1 MNRLACLFSKDTTI
15 LWIAAISAFSRLDI
29 FSFGNYADCM
39 TQKASPSEASP
50 VAGKRRIQ
58 SLDVLRGFALLGILL
73 MNILVFAFPFAAYTD
88 PTIDGATEGLN
99 LAIFASMDVLV
110 EGSMRAI
117 FSMLFGAGMLIF
129 LAKRDT
135 DVDTL
140 RGLFYRRTGL
150 LIVFGLVNAYIFI
163 WPGDI
168 LYTYGMA
175 GLLLYFFR
183 DFSSALLTKY
193 SLAIFFFLGVIHTGL
208 HMDARS
214 LRNDVKVVEALPH
227 GTVLSTEQLQTLD
240 DWDSFLEEQ
249 FVSSEVVQLEYE
261 TRKSGY
267 IANVIAHAPFN
278 FLQQTVVLVFSSL
291 WDVLAMMLL
300 GMAFFKWGLLDASR
314 SSRDYWLLAIAGVG
328 LGLPLNYLETATYI
342 SSGYEIYWAGAYR
355 PSYDIGRVSLAVGYI
370 GIIMLLCK
378 HALFPWFR
386 SALAAVGQLA
396 LTNYLS
402 QSLICNLIF
411 MGFGLGLFGDLQ
423 RYQAYLVVLGVWIIQ
438 IFFSLVWL
446 RFYRFGPAEWLWRSL
461 TYKQSQ
467 PLRLATPQA

>member
-1 MNRLACLFSKDTTI
+1 MIQNT
-15 LWIAAISAFSRLDI
+15 AITAV
-29 FSFGNYADCM
+29 
-39 TQKASPSEASP
+39 SP
-50 VAGKRRIQ
+50 VAAKSRIQ
-58 SLDVLRGFALLGILL
+58 SIDVLRGFALLGILL

-88 PTIDGATEGLN
+88 PRIDGATEGIN
-99 LAIFASMDVLV
+99 LAVFASMDVLV

-135 DVDTL
+135 DTDTL
-140 RGLFYRRTGL
+140 RGLFYRRTLL
-150 LIVFGLVNAYIFI
+150 LILFGLVNAYIFI

-183 DFSSALLTKY
+183 DFSALQLTKY
-193 SLAIFFFLGVIHTGL
+193 SLAIFLLLGLIHISL

-214 LRNDVKVVEALPH
+214 LRNDVRVVEALPA
-227 GTVLSTEQLQTLD
+227 GAALSAEQEQTLE
-240 DWDSFLEEQ
+240 DWDAFLEEQ
-249 FVSSEVVQLEYE
+249 FVSEELIQQEYE

-267 IANVIAHAPFN
+267 IDNVIAYAPIN
-278 FLQQTVVLVFSSL
+278 FLLQTVVLLFSTL

-314 SSRDYWLLAIAGVG
+314 DSRDYWLLAIAGIG
-328 LGLPLNYLETATYI
+328 LGVPLNFLETATYI
-342 SSGYEIYWAGAYR
+342 SSGFEIYWAGGFR
-355 PSYDIGRVSLAVGYI
+355 PSYDVSRLSLAVGYI
-370 GIIMLLCK
+370 GIIMLICK
-378 HALFPWFR
+378 HGLIPWLR

-396 LTNYLS
+396 LTNYLA
-402 QSLICNLIF
+402 QSIICNFIF
-411 MGFGLGLFGDLQ
+411 MGFGLGLFGELQ
-423 RYQAYLVVLGVWIIQ
+423 RYQAYLVVLAVWIFQ
-438 IFFSLVWL
+438 IIFSLIWL

-467 PLRLATPQA
+467 PLRLSAPSR

>member
-1 MNRLACLFSKDTTI
+1 MIQNSSASE
-15 LWIAAISAFSRLDI
+15 ISPI
-29 FSFGNYADCM
+29 
-39 TQKASPSEASP
+39 
-50 VAGKRRIQ
+50 AGKARIQ
-58 SLDVLRGFALLGILL
+58 SIDVLRGFALLGILL
-73 MNILVFAFPFAAYTD
+73 MNIIAFAFPLAAYTD
-88 PTIDGATEGLN
+88 PTIDGATQGIN
-99 LAIFASMDVLV
+99 LVVFASMDVLV
-110 EGSMRAI
+110 EGSMRTI

-140 RGLFYRRTGL
+140 RGLFYRRTSL
-150 LIVFGLVNAYIFI
+150 LIAFGLVNAYIFI

-183 DFSSALLTKY
+183 DFPAVRLAQY
-193 SLAIFFFLGVIHTGL
+193 SLAIFLLLALMHISL
-208 HMDARS
+208 HMDARGI
-214 LRNDVKVVEALPH
+214 RNAVAAVEALPA
-227 GTVLSTEQLQTLD
+227 GTSLSAEQEQTLE
-240 DWDSFLEEQ
+240 DWDAFLEDQ
-249 FVSSEVVQLEYE
+249 FASPEIIQQEYE
-261 TRKSGY
+261 SRNSGY
-267 IANVIAHAPFN
+267 IDNVIASAPLN
-278 FLQQTVVLVFSSL
+278 LVLQTVVLLISTL

-314 SSRDYWLLAIAGVG
+314 SSRDYWLLAIAGIG
-328 LGLPLNYLETATYI
+328 LGLPLNYLETVTYI
-342 SSGYEIYWAGAYR
+342 SSGFEIYWAGGYR
-355 PSYDIGRVSLAVGYI
+355 PSYDVGRLSLAVGYI
-370 GIIMLLCK
+370 GIIMLVCK

-402 QSLICNLIF
+402 QSLICNFIF

-423 RYQAYLVVLGVWIIQ
+423 RYQAYLVVLGVWIFQ
-438 IFFSLVWL
+438 IVFSLVWL

-467 PLRLATPQA
+467 PIRLGTPKA

>member
-1 MNRLACLFSKDTTI
+1 MIQNVTSSAVSP
-15 LWIAAISAFSRLDI
+15 IARSS
-29 FSFGNYADCM
+29 
-39 TQKASPSEASP
+39 
-50 VAGKRRIQ
+50 RIQ
-58 SLDVLRGFALLGILL
+58 SIDVLRGFALLGILL
-73 MNILVFAFPFAAYTD
+73 MNILGFAFPFAAYSD
-88 PTIDGATEGLN
+88 PTVDGATEGIN
-99 LAIFASMDVLV
+99 LAVFASMDILV

-140 RGLFYRRTGL
+140 RDLFYRRTVL
-150 LIVFGLVNAYIFI
+150 LIVFGLVNAYILI

-183 DFSSALLTKY
+183 DFSAAQLTKY
-193 SLAIFFFLGVIHTGL
+193 SLAIFLVLGVIHVSL

-214 LRNDVKVVEALPH
+214 IRSDVKAVEALPV
-227 GTVLSTEQLQTLD
+227 GTALSVEQEQTLA
-240 DWDSFLEEQ
+240 DWETFLEEQ
-249 FVSSEVVQLEYE
+249 FASPELIQQEYE
-261 TRKSGY
+261 AKKSGY
-267 IANVIAHAPFN
+267 IDNVIAYAPITFM
-278 FLQQTVVLVFSSL
+278 LQTVVLLLSTL

-314 SSRDYWLLAIAGVG
+314 SSRDYWLLAIVGIG

-342 SSGYEIYWAGAYR
+342 SSGYEIYWAGGFR
-355 PSYDIGRVSLAVGYI
+355 PSYDVSRLSLAVGYL
-370 GIIMLLCK
+370 GIIMLICK
-378 HALFPWFR
+378 HALIPWFR

-396 LTNYLS
+396 LTNYLA
-402 QSLICNLIF
+402 QSIICNFVF
-411 MGFGLGLFGDLQ
+411 MGFGLGLFGELQ
-423 RYQAYLVVLGVWIIQ
+423 RYQVYLVVLAVWIVQ
-438 IFFSLVWL
+438 IIFSLLWL

-467 PLRLATPQA
+467 PLRLGTPKP

>member
-1 MNRLACLFSKDTTI
+1 MIQNT
-15 LWIAAISAFSRLDI
+15 AASEISP
-29 FSFGNYADCM
+29 M
-39 TQKASPSEASP
+39 
-50 VAGKRRIQ
+50 AGKSRIQ
-58 SLDVLRGFALLGILL
+58 SIDVLRGFALLGILL
-73 MNILVFAFPFAAYTD
+73 MNIIAFAFPFAVYSD
-88 PTIDGATEGLN
+88 PTIDGATQGIN
-99 LAIFASMDVLV
+99 LAVFASMDVLV

-140 RGLFYRRTGL
+140 RGLFYRRTVL
-150 LIVFGLVNAYIFI
+150 LIAFGLVNAYIFL

-183 DFSSALLTKY
+183 DFSALRLAQY
-193 SLAIFFFLGVIHTGL
+193 SLAIFLVLGLMHIGL
-208 HMDARS
+208 HMDARGM
-214 LRNDVKVVEALPH
+214 RNAVVAVEALPA
-227 GTVLSTEQLQTLD
+227 GMPLSDEQEQTLA
-240 DWDSFLEEQ
+240 DWDTFLEGQ
-249 FVSSEVVQLEYE
+249 FVSPEIIQQEYE
-261 TRKSGY
+261 SRNSGY
-267 IANVIAHAPFN
+267 IDSVIFYAPFN
-278 FLQQTVVLVFSSL
+278 LMLQTVVLLINTL

-314 SSRDYWLLAIAGVG
+314 SSRDYWLLAIAGIG

-342 SSGYEIYWAGAYR
+342 SSGFEIYWAGGSR
-355 PSYDIGRVSLAVGYI
+355 PSYDVGRLSLAVGYI
-370 GIIMLLCK
+370 GIIMLICK
-378 HALFPWFR
+378 HALIPWFR

-402 QSLICNLIF
+402 QSLICNFIF

-438 IFFSLVWL
+438 IVFSLVWL

-461 TYKQSQ
+461 TYKQAQ
-467 PLRLATPQA
+467 PLRLGTPKA

>member
-1 MNRLACLFSKDTTI
+1 MIQNA
-15 LWIAAISAFSRLDI
+15 SASAVL
-29 FSFGNYADCM
+29 
-39 TQKASPSEASP
+39 P
-50 VAGKRRIQ
+50 VSGSSRIQ
-58 SLDVLRGFALLGILL
+58 SIDVLRGFALLGILL
-73 MNILVFAFPFAAYTD
+73 MNILVFAFPFAAYSD

-99 LAIFASMDVLV
+99 LFVFASMDVLV

-140 RGLFYRRTGL
+140 RGLFYRRTVL

-183 DFSSALLTKY
+183 DFSAAQLMKY
-193 SLAIFFFLGVIHTGL
+193 SLAIFLFLGLIHIAL
-208 HMDARS
+208 HMDART
-214 LRNDVKVVEALPH
+214 LRDDVEVVEALPV
-227 GTVLSTEQLQTLD
+227 GTALSAEQQQTLA
-240 DWDSFLEEQ
+240 DWDTFLEEQ
-249 FVSSEVVQLEYE
+249 FASPELIQLEYE
-261 TRKSGY
+261 AKQSGY
-267 IANVIAHAPFN
+267 IDNFVFYAPFN
-278 FLQQTVVLVFSSL
+278 FLLQTAVLLISTL

-314 SSRDYWLLAIAGVG
+314 SSRDYWLLAIAGIG

-342 SSGYEIYWAGAYR
+342 SSGFEVYWAGGFR
-355 PSYDIGRVSLAVGYI
+355 PSYDVSRLSLAVGYI
-370 GIIMLLCK
+370 GIIMLICK
-378 HALFPWFR
+378 HALMPWFR

-396 LTNYLS
+396 LTNYLA
-402 QSLICNLIF
+402 QSIICNFIF
-411 MGFGLGLFGDLQ
+411 MGFGLGLFGELQ
-423 RYQAYLVVLGVWIIQ
+423 RYEAYLVVLGVWIFQ
-438 IFFSLVWL
+438 IIFSLLWL

-467 PLRLATPQA
+467 PFRLVAS

>member
-1 MNRLACLFSKDTTI
+1 MASI
-15 LWIAAISAFSRLDI
+15 PVIASVAIPY
-29 FSFGNYADCM
+29 YADHM
-39 TQKASPSEASP
+39 IQNTTDSAVSP
-50 VAGKRRIQ
+50 VAGKSRIQ

-73 MNILVFAFPFAAYTD
+73 MNILVFAFPFAAYSD

-99 LAIFASMDVLV
+99 LAVFASMDVLV

-140 RGLFYRRTGL
+140 RDLFYRRTIL
-150 LIVFGLVNAYIFI
+150 LIIFGLVNAYIFI

-183 DFSSALLTKY
+183 DFSAAQLTKY
-193 SLAIFFFLGVIHTGL
+193 SLTIFLLLGIIHISL

-214 LRNDVKVVEALPH
+214 LRNDVKAVEALPV
-227 GTVLSTEQLQTLD
+227 GTALSVEQQQTLA
-240 DWDSFLEEQ
+240 DWDAFLEEQ
-249 FVSSEVVQLEYE
+249 FVSPELIQLEYE

-267 IANVIAHAPFN
+267 IDNVIAYAPFN
-278 FLQQTVVLVFSSL
+278 FLLQTVVLLFSAL

-300 GMAFFKWGLLDASR
+300 GMAFYKWGLLDASR
-314 SSRDYWLLAIAGVG
+314 SSREYWLLAIAGIG
-328 LGLPLNYLETATYI
+328 MGLPLNYLETATYI
-342 SSGYEIYWAGAYR
+342 SSGYEIYWAGGYR
-355 PSYDIGRVSLAVGYI
+355 PSYDVSRLALAVGYI
-370 GIIMLLCK
+370 GIIMLICK
-378 HALFPWFR
+378 LALIPWFR

-396 LTNYLS
+396 LTNYLA
-402 QSLICNLIF
+402 QSIICNFIF
-411 MGFGLGLFGDLQ
+411 MGFGFGLFGELQ
-423 RYQAYLVVLGVWIIQ
+423 RYEAYLVVLGVWVFQII
-438 IFFSLVWL
+438 FSLVWL

-467 PLRLATPQA
+467 PLRLSIPSR